1 MPKNPA
7 EMTEPEMP
15 GKLGVSEHF
24 PAKNFDR
31 KVSVAP
37 MMDWTDRHC
46 RYFLRGFSP
55 RVLLYTEMVTAAAI
69 LRGDRERLLR
79 HSRGEH
85 PLALQLG
92 GSDPVQL
99 AAAARIGVESG
110 YVEINLNCGCPSDRV
125 HAGAFGACLMREPQ
139 RVADCVAA
147 MHAVVPAEVPVT
159 VKMRIGVLDANER
172 AAVGSFG
179 ESDYEK
185 LQGFTRAVQG
195 AGCRHVIVHARQAV
209 LGGLSPREN
218 REVPPLRYEIV
229 HRLKQDFP
237 SLWIG
242 VNGGLR
248 QIEPCRAALAWADG
262 IMLGREAY
270 HRPQVLGELHA
281 ELYQDGWQVP
291 QLEALLERM
300 ADYAARE
307 GAVGTPLRAITRHML
322 GLASGRPGARRF
334 RQLLAQPPAHFP
346 LSQAVEALGAEALA
360 AGAFAID

>member
-1 MPKNPA
+1 MPVKP
-7 EMTEPEMP
+7 
-15 GKLGVSEHF
+15 GVSEHF
-24 PAKNFDR
+24 PAENFDR

-69 LRGDRERLLR
+69 LRGDCERLLR
-79 HSRGEH
+79 HSPEEH

-92 GSDPVQL
+92 GSDPEQL
-99 AAAARIGVESG
+99 AAAARIGAESG

-125 HAGAFGACLMREPQ
+125 HAGAFGACLMRVPE
-139 RVADCVAA
+139 RVADCTAA
-147 MHAVVPAEVPVT
+147 MREAVAGRIPVT
-159 VKMRIGVLDANER
+159 VKMRIGVLDAHER
-172 AAVGSFG
+172 AAVGAFADA
-179 ESDYEK
+179 DYDK
-185 LQGFTRAVQG
+185 LQGFVRAVQG
-195 AGCRHVIVHARQAV
+195 AGCRHFIVHARQAV

-218 REVPPLRYEIV
+218 REIPPLRYEVV

-248 QIEPCRAALAWADG
+248 QIEQCRAALAWADG

-281 ELYQDGWQVP
+281 ELYQDDWQVP
-291 QLEALLERM
+291 PLDVLLERM
-300 ADYAARE
+300 ANYAAQE
-307 GAVGTPLRAITRHML
+307 SALGTPLRVITRHML
-322 GLASGRPGARRF
+322 GLASGRPGARRY

-346 LSQAVEALGAEALA
+346 LRQAAEALGAEQ
-360 AGAFAID
+360 